1 MNFTNVINAAGSRI
15 TGGSDYG
22 WQCYG
27 TNSQILDFQNID
39 KKPYAHCVFDRET
52 QTVYEI
58 VVEVPNHTQ
67 AYRWINLDFRDAYYK
82 ESNDRGLDPNNA
94 WDNVSFTHVD
104 TEELILEYLEDIG
117 NINYSNINFNQ
128 ESIMSNDRFKVDL
141 DIRFVF
147 DVEASSMDEAL
158 EKAHEWQETMK
169 VNWGKNPDV
178 TWMDHEVVKETV
190 SRELSF
196 T

>member
-1 MNFTNVINAAGSRI
+1 MKLNDAIKATGSRI
-15 TGGSDYG
+15 TGGSEYG

-27 TNSQILDFQNID
+27 PNSQFLDFQD
-39 KKPYAHCVFDRET
+39 ADGKPYAHCIFDRET
-52 QTVYEI
+52 QNVYEI
-58 VVEVPNHTQ
+58 VVEVPGEDQ
-67 AYRWINLDFRDAYYK
+67 SYRWIDFDFRDAYYK
-82 ESNDRGLDPNNA
+82 ECAERNIDPNNA

-117 NINYSNINFNQ
+117 NLNYSNITFKQ
-128 ESIMSNDRFKVDL
+128 ETNMSNERFKVDL

-169 VNWGKNPDV
+169 VQWGNNPDV
-178 TWMDHEVVKETV
+178 SWMDHEIVKETV
-190 SRELSF
+190 SRDLSF

>member
-1 MNFTNVINAAGSRI
+1 MKFNNVINSAGSRI
-15 TGGSDYG
+15 SGGDQYG
-22 WQCYG
+22 WVCYG
-27 TNSQILDFQNID
+27 PNSQFLDFQD
-39 KKPYAHCVFDRET
+39 TEGKPYASCVYDRLT
-52 QTVYEI
+52 QEVYEI
-58 VVEVPNHTQ
+58 SVEVPKQ
-67 AYRWINLDFRDAYYK
+67 EFAYRWINPNFRIEYYK
-82 ESNDRGLDPNNA
+82 ECKERNIDPNNA
-94 WDNVSFTHVD
+94 WDDVSFTHVD

-117 NINYSNINFNQ
+117 NLDYSNTTFKQ
-128 ESIMSNDRFKVDL
+128 ENNMSQDRFKVDL

-158 EKAHEWQETMK
+158 KKAHEWQETMK
-169 VNWGKNPDV
+169 VNWGKNEDV

>member
-1 MNFTNVINAAGSRI
+1 MKFNNVINSAGSRI
-15 TGGSDYG
+15 SGGDQYG
-22 WQCYG
+22 WVCYG
-27 TNSQILDFQNID
+27 PNSQFLDFQD
-39 KKPYAHCVFDRET
+39 TGGQSYASCVYDRLT
-52 QTVYEI
+52 QEVYEI
-58 VVEVPNHTQ
+58 SVEVPKQ
-67 AYRWINLDFRDAYYK
+67 EFVYRWINPNFRIEYYK
-82 ESNDRGLDPNNA
+82 ECKERNIDPNNA
-94 WDNVSFTHVD
+94 WDDVSFTHVD

-117 NINYSNINFNQ
+117 NLDYSNITFKQ
-128 ESIMSNDRFKVDL
+128 ENNMSQDRFKVDL

-158 EKAHEWQETMK
+158 KKAHEWQETMK
-169 VNWGKNPDV
+169 VNWGKNEDV